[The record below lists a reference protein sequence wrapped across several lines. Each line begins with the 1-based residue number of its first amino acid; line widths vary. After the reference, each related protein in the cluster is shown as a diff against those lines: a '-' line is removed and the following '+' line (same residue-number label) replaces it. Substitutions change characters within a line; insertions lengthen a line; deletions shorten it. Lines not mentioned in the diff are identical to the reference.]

1 MVLSLY
7 TLGKLMNNNTL
18 EKLVAIF
25 DFEDEETPFG
35 IPKVDRNARDFDK
48 KKAYYVASLI
58 MCLKHSNGEGM
69 PGWKPIPNE

>member
-1 MVLSLY
+1 MGVLRINAFPRVLCLSAP
-7 TLGKLMNNNTL
+7 GP
-18 EKLVAIF
+18 
-25 DFEDEETPFG
+25 DEETPFG
-35 IPKVDRNARDFDK
+35 IPKVDRNARDFNK